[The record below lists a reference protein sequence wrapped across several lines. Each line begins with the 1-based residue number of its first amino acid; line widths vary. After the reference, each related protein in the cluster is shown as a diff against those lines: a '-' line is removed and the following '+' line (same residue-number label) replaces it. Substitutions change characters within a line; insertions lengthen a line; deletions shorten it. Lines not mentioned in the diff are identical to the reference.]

1 MAISESA
8 IEQHI
13 KEHGIKQL
21 TNLDNTGLYCNS
33 NHYSKK
39 TKRLVIEQTSKWA
52 KKGSIG
58 HDYYRKNQAALTDN
72 GLRADQ

>member
-13 KEHGIKQL
+13 KEHGLKQL

-39 TKRLVIEQTSKWA
+39 TKRIVIEQTSKWA
-52 KKGSIG
+52 KKGDSHAKAI
-58 HDYYRKNQAALTDN
+58 HV
-72 GLRADQ
+72 RADQGANAQA

>member
-13 KEHGIKQL
+13 KDHGIKQL
-21 TNLDNTGLYCNS
+21 TNLDNTGLHCNS

-52 KKGSIG
+52 RKGASHAKTI
-58 HDYYRKNQAALTDN
+58 HV
-72 GLRADQ
+72 RADQNANAQA

>member
-8 IEQHI
+8 IEQYI
-13 KEHGIKQL
+13 KEHGLRQL

-52 KKGSIG
+52 KRGSVG
-58 HDYYRKNQAALTDN
+58 HDHCRKNQAALTNN

>member
-1 MAISESA
+1 MATSESA

-52 KKGSIG
+52 RKGSVG
-58 HDYYRKNQAALTDN
+58 HDHCRKNQAALTNN

>member
-1 MAISESA
+1 MATSESA
-8 IEQHI
+8 IEQFD

-39 TKRLVIEQTSKWA
+39 TKRLVIEQTSRWA
-52 KKGSIG
+52 RKGDSHAKAI
-58 HDYYRKNQAALTDN
+58 HV
-72 GLRADQ
+72 RADQGANAQA

>member
-1 MAISESA
+1 MAISELA

-13 KEHGIKQL
+13 KEHGLRQL

-52 KKGSIG
+52 KKGNVG
-58 HDYYRKNQAALTDN
+58 HDHYRKNQAALTNN

>member
-52 KKGSIG
+52 KKGSVG
-58 HDYYRKNQAALTDN
+58 HDHYRKNQAALTNN

>member
-39 TKRLVIEQTSKWA
+39 TKRLVIEQTSRWA
-52 KKGSIG
+52 KRGSVG
-58 HDYYRKNQAALTDN
+58 HDHCRKNQAALTN
-72 GLRADQ
+72 NRLRADQ

>member
-8 IEQHI
+8 IEQFDR
-13 KEHGIKQL
+13 EHGIKQL

-52 KKGSIG
+52 KKGDS
-58 HDYYRKNQAALTDN
+58 HAKTLQV
-72 GLRADQ
+72 RAD